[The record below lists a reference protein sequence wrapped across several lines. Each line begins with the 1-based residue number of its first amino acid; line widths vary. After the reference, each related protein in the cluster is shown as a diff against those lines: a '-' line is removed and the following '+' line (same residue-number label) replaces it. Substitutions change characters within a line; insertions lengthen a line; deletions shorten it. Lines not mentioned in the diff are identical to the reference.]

1 MVSLNFTALELSLFS
16 RKKQRS
22 KKIKTPYNC
31 IWDQILSGTP
41 TLLSQSLEWYMH
53 CVPSNLRARAEKIK
67 KTSVQANSQG
77 HVSYTLSR
85 A

>member
-1 MVSLNFTALELSLFS
+1 MDHQFDESYPFVFIGHAWKEVHVKYSDFRFKKNKIDDQIAEMVSLNFTAVELSLFS

-41 TLLSQSLEWYMH
+41 TE
-53 CVPSNLRARAEKIK
+53 E
-67 KTSVQANSQG
+67 
-77 HVSYTLSR
+77 
-85 A
+85 

>member
-1 MVSLNFTALELSLFS
+1 MSIGFEYVWFYKGSDFDFHFNKSIIDDQIAEMASLNFTALELSLFS

-41 TLLSQSLEWYMH
+41 TE
-53 CVPSNLRARAEKIK
+53 E
-67 KTSVQANSQG
+67 
-77 HVSYTLSR
+77 
-85 A
+85 